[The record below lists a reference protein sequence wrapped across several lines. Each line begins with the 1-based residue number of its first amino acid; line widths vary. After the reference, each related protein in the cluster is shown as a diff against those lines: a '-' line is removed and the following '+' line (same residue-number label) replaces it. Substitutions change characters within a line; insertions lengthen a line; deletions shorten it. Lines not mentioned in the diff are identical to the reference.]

1 MLLSLIGRFKLSG
14 FHTQMPDSQRPVA
27 GTYKYTFVL
36 LGTDGLMLDFM
47 QMIASGIAVGST
59 YALMGIAMVIIYKTS
74 EVPNFAQGEMALIS
88 SFFAFMLLDQ
98 YGLPYHLAFLAALI
112 FSILLGFF
120 LEFSILRRAKEPNIL
135 GLIVITIGI
144 EMILLGLVSW
154 KFGAD
159 PKSMPFPISPWDSF
173 AIGEVFISQLELLT
187 LVVALIIMVVLFVL
201 LRYSKLGVAMKA
213 TQQNKLAA
221 RIMGIR
227 TNRIMMVTW
236 GISSFVGCVA
246 GLLIAPTTMQPFMM
260 WDPLLKGFAA
270 AVMGG
275 MTSLPGAVV
284 AAYLLGIIENL
295 FGGYVSIEFKSAV
308 AFAIIVLVLCI
319 KPSGL
324 FARHYVKK
332 V

>member
-1 MLLSLIGRFKLSG
+1 MLILF
-14 FHTQMPDSQRPVA
+14 
-27 GTYKYTFVL
+27 
-36 LGTDGLMLDFM
+36 
-47 QMIASGIAVGST
+47 
-59 YALMGIAMVIIYKTS
+59 
-74 EVPNFAQGEMALIS
+74 
-88 SFFAFMLLDQ
+88 
-98 YGLPYHLAFLAALI
+98 I
-112 FSILLGFF
+112 F
-120 LEFSILRRAKEPNIL
+120 
-135 GLIVITIGI
+135 
-144 EMILLGLVSW
+144 
-154 KFGAD
+154 
-159 PKSMPFPISPWDSF
+159 
-173 AIGEVFISQLELLT
+173 
-187 LVVALIIMVVLFVL
+187 

-213 TQQNKLAA
+213 TQQNNMAA

-227 TNRIMMVTW
+227 TNRILMITW
-236 GISSFVGCVA
+236 GISAFVGCVA
-246 GLLIAPTTMQPFMM
+246 GLLISPVTMQPYMM

-295 FGGYVSIEFKSAV
+295 FGGYVSIEFKSSV

>member
-1 MLLSLIGRFKLSG
+1 
-14 FHTQMPDSQRPVA
+14 
-27 GTYKYTFVL
+27 
-36 LGTDGLMLDFM
+36 MLDFL

-98 YGLPYHLAFLAALI
+98 YGLPYHLAFPAALI
-112 FSILLGFF
+112 FSVLLGFF
-120 LEFSILRRAKEPNIL
+120 LEFAVLRRAKEPSIL
-135 GLIVITIGI
+135 GMIVITIGI
-144 EMILLGLVSW
+144 EMVLLGLVSW

-159 PKSMPFPISPWDSF
+159 PKTMPFPISPWESV
-173 AIGEVFISQLELLT
+173 AIGEVFISGLEMLM
-187 LVVALIIMVVLFVL
+187 LVVALVIMVILFFF

-213 TQQNKLAA
+213 TQQNNMAA

-227 TNRIMMVTW
+227 TNRILMITW
-236 GISSFVGCVA
+236 GISSLVGCVA
-246 GLLIAPTTMQPFMM
+246 GLLISPTIMQPYMM

-295 FGGYVSIEFKSAV
+295 FGGYVSIEFKSSV

-324 FARHYVKK
+324 FARHYIKK